1 MFLCAD
7 LDAFFVSVEQVL
19 NPALIA
25 KPVIVG
31 GLPKERG
38 VVASASYEA
47 RKFGIH
53 SGMPTAH
60 AYRLC
65 PHAIFLRGNFE
76 HYRWFSGRFYKI
88 LCSFSPDINMAS
100 IDEAYVN
107 IKGTKRLFG
116 PQLVLAK
123 RLKYEIKTKLNIPV
137 SIGIARTKIFSK
149 IACDQSKPDGL
160 LAIQPDKEIEFLSPL
175 KVSVLPGIGPKHM
188 AILKNLNINTI
199 DELLKTPDW
208 ALGVALGN
216 YAKIVKF
223 FINGGDF
230 NSCDHMKSISRE
242 TTLVKDTI
250 DKNLIYA
257 LFYYLTERACTTLR
271 EKKLL
276 ANIITVKVR
285 FSDFK
290 TISKRTKIP
299 PSNAQQVIFEYGTRI
314 LHNLLQERKRIRLIG
329 IALSKFHYDGLQP
342 SIFDIKQR
350 RLNQLN
356 HALDKVRNKFGFNSL
371 YPANTSIMHKS
382 QNPKPKFQTNSN
394 NQIPNKNV

>member
-7 LDAFFVSVEQVL
+7 LDAFFVSVEQAL

-25 KPVIVG
+25 KPVVVG
-31 GLPKERG
+31 GLPDERG

-53 SGMPTAH
+53 SGMPTAR

-65 PHAIFLRGNFE
+65 PQAKFLRGNFE
-76 HYRWFSGRFYKI
+76 QYKWFSRRFYKI
-88 LCSFSPDINMAS
+88 LCSFSPEINMAS

-123 RLKYEIKTKLNIPV
+123 KIKYEVKTKLNILV

-160 LAIQPDKEIEFLSPL
+160 LVIQPEKEMEFLSPL
-175 KVSVLPGIGPKHM
+175 VVNVLPGIGPKHV

-230 NSCDHMKSISRE
+230 NSCDQMKSISRE
-242 TTLVKDTI
+242 TTLVEDTI

-271 EKKLL
+271 GKKLL
-276 ANIITVKVR
+276 ANIITIKVR

-290 TISKRTKIP
+290 TISKRVKIP
-299 PSNAQQVIFEYGTRI
+299 PSNAQQVIFEYGTGI
-314 LHNLLQERKRIRLIG
+314 LQDLLQKSKRVRLIG
-329 IALSKFHYDGLQP
+329 IALSKLQYDGLQP
-342 SIFDIKQR
+342 SIFDMKERQ
-350 RLNQLN
+350 LNQLN
-356 HALDKVRNKFGFNSL
+356 CALDRVRDKFGFNSL
-371 YPANTSIMHKS
+371 YPASTSIMHKS
-382 QNPKPKFQTNSN
+382 QNPKPPAARDPRFSY
-394 NQIPNKNV
+394 IKN

>member
-7 LDAFFVSVEQVL
+7 LDAFFVSVEQTL

-31 GLPKERG
+31 GLPNERG

-65 PHAIFLRGNFE
+65 PQAIFLRGSFE
-76 HYRWFSGRFYKI
+76 QYRWFSRRFYKI

-123 RLKYEIKTKLNIPV
+123 RLKYEINTKLNIPL

-175 KVSVLPGIGPKHM
+175 AVSVLPGIGPKHV

-216 YAKIVKF
+216 YAKVLKF

-230 NSCDHMKSISRE
+230 NSCDRMKSISRE
-242 TTLVKDTI
+242 TTLAEDTL

-257 LFYYLTERACTTLR
+257 LFYYLTERACATLR
-271 EKKLL
+271 GKKLL
-276 ANIITVKVR
+276 ANMITVKIR

-299 PSNAQQVIFEYGTRI
+299 PSNAQQIIFEYGTRI
-314 LHNLLQERKRIRLIG
+314 LQNLLQERKRVRLIG
-329 IALSKFHYDGLQP
+329 IALSKFQYDGLQP
-342 SIFDIKQR
+342 LIFDIKQR

-356 HALDKVRNKFGFNSL
+356 YALDRVRDKFGFNSL
-371 YPANTSIMHKS
+371 YPANTITIRDK
-382 QNPKPKFQTNSN
+382 KF
-394 NQIPNKNV
+394 